1 MIHCDRLRFNSKM
14 TAKFLL
20 CAACAIVVLGVC
32 LRPAS
37 AQTIT
42 RSGARTIQE
51 AGQAQNPAAGTQ
63 PQRSEAPKADKNGR
77 DQTSP
82 EPPEKKISAQEAEEL
97 FRSVDQILKFV
108 SKDTSLQIKE
118 DVKRKL
124 VNRDEVVAFIRKHMD
139 EDEDSQRLRRSELV
153 LKKFGLLPRNFDLQT
168 FLLVLLR
175 EQVAGYY
182 DPKTKTVNLLDWI
195 EAEQQKP
202 VLAHELTHALQDQ
215 AFNLEKYMKAGD
227 ADLGASK
234 KEPTV
239 ADIEND
245 EASTAHQAV
254 VEGQAMV
261 VLIDYEL
268 APTGQSVVDSPQ
280 IVEALKAGMLV
291 GTPDSV
297 EFHNAPLYIKE
308 ALTFPYRYGLDFE
321 TELLTRI
328 GKEKAYAGVFKNPPR
343 STREIMEPAVYLSG
357 EKLPPM
363 PLLDFKKDF
372 KAYDK
377 FDVGAVGEFD
387 AALLIDQY
395 AGPEV
400 SKRLYPHWR
409 GGYYYAVRPKGD
421 AAAPLGL
428 MYLSRWSN
436 PEKASEFAY
445 VYAKGLQS
453 RYTHARETGVDAR
466 PDKPA
471 QVIVETLTG
480 KHSYLT
486 EEGPI
491 IIEVRGEMVLISE
504 SLDQDTTEKIE
515 HELFPAS
522 VTH

>member
-1 MIHCDRLRFNSKM
+1 M
-14 TAKFLL
+14 
-20 CAACAIVVLGVC
+20 G
-32 LRPAS
+32 
-37 AQTIT
+37 AQTSAPPKPNT
-42 RSGARTIQE
+42 TQDRASLQEPSGNQTTNPSP
-51 AGQAQNPAAGTQ
+51 AGAEQKPAPSATQ
-63 PQRSEAPKADKNGR
+63 QPTPENQSAD
-77 DQTSP
+77 Q
-82 EPPEKKISAQEAEEL
+82 PEKKISPQEAQEL
-97 FRSVDQILKFV
+97 FRSVDEILKFV
-108 SKDTSLQIKE
+108 SKDTALPIRE

-124 VNRDEVVAFIRKHMD
+124 VNRDEVVAFIRKHME
-139 EDEDSQRLRRSELV
+139 EDDDAQRLRRSELV

-168 FLLVLLR
+168 FLLALLR

-182 DPKTKTVNLLDWI
+182 DPKEKTVNLLDWI

-215 AFNLEKYMKAGD
+215 AFGLEKYMKAGD
-227 ADLGASK
+227 ADLGTSK

-268 APTGQSVVDSPQ
+268 SPTGQSVVDSPQ

-328 GKEKAYAGVFKNPPR
+328 GKEKAYTGTFKNPPR

-363 PLLDFKKDF
+363 PLADFKKDF
-372 KAYDK
+372 KSYDK

-395 AGPEV
+395 AGAEV

-409 GGYYYAVRPKGD
+409 GGYYYAVRPRGD
-421 AAAPLGL
+421 ASAPLGL

-436 PEKASEFAY
+436 AQKASEFAFI
-445 VYAKGLQS
+445 YAKGLKD
-453 RYTHARETGVDAR
+453 RYTHLRDAGAETKTA
-466 PDKPA
+466 KPS
-471 QVIVETLTG
+471 QYTVETLTG
-480 KHSYLT
+480 THNYLT
-486 EEGPI
+486 EEGPVV
-491 IIEVRGEMVLISE
+491 IEVNGDMVLISE
-504 SLDQDTTEKIE
+504 SLDQDTTDKIE
-515 HELFPAS
+515 HDVFPAAA
-522 VTH
+522 TR

>member
-1 MIHCDRLRFNSKM
+1 VKLYRICIGILWF
-14 TAKFLL
+14 TILVG
-20 CAACAIVVLGVC
+20 AALAGVT
-32 LRPAS
+32 RAQDSNAQPAPPQPPS
-37 AQTIT
+37 SSQSPSLDSET
-42 RSGARTIQE
+42 SGKK
-51 AGQAQNPAAGTQ
+51 AGDSPQGAPQAEQ
-63 PQRSEAPKADKNGR
+63 
-77 DQTSP
+77 
-82 EPPEKKISAQEAEEL
+82 PEKKISPQEAEEL
-97 FRSVDQILKFV
+97 FQSVDQILKFV

-168 FLLVLLR
+168 FLLALLR

-182 DPKTKTVNLLDWI
+182 DPKTRTVNLLDWI

-215 AFNLEKYMKAGD
+215 AFGLEKYMKAGD
-227 ADLGASK
+227 SDLGASK

-239 ADIEND
+239 ADIEDD

-280 IVEALKAGMLV
+280 IVAALKAGMLV

-328 GKEKAYAGVFKNPPR
+328 GKEKAYAGTFKNPPR

-363 PLLDFKKDF
+363 PLADFKKDF
-372 KAYDK
+372 KDYDK
-377 FDVGAVGEFD
+377 FDVGAIGEFD

-395 AGPEV
+395 AGAEI
-400 SKRLYPHWR
+400 SKSFYPHWR

-421 AAAPLGL
+421 SSAPLGL

-436 PEKASEFAY
+436 AQKASEFAFI
-445 VYAKGLQS
+445 YAKGLKD
-453 RYTHARETGVDAR
+453 RYTHLRDVGEEKKTA
-466 PDKPA
+466 KPA
-471 QVIVETLTG
+471 NYTVETLTG
-480 KHSYLT
+480 THSYLT

-491 IIEVRGEMVLISE
+491 VIEIKGDMVLISE
-504 SLDQDTTEKIE
+504 SLDQDTTDRIE
-515 HELFPAS
+515 HDVFPAGAS
-522 VTH
+522 R